1 MLRYRKDFSRKMACE
16 LGLDVSIEINQVKRK
31 GRLIGYARLKE
42 RSRGLKEMYMNRKKT
57 EMEVRHKELERRV
70 RSNCS

>member
-1 MLRYRKDFSRKMACE
+1 MACE

-31 GRLIGYARLKE
+31 GRLIGYAQLKE

>member
-1 MLRYRKDFSRKMACE
+1 MACE
-16 LGLDVSIEINQVKRK
+16 LGLGISIEINQVKRK

>member
-1 MLRYRKDFSRKMACE
+1 MACE
-16 LGLDVSIEINQVKRK
+16 LGLGISIEINQVKRK

-57 EMEVRHKELERRV
+57 ELEVRHKELERRV

>member
-1 MLRYRKDFSRKMACE
+1 MACE
-16 LGLDVSIEINQVKRK
+16 LGLDISIEINQVKRK

-57 EMEVRHKELERRV
+57 GMEVRHKELERRV